1 MAAAALESNAPR
13 SVSLSHAEL
22 TLVKSSSTCG
32 GSSLL
37 KRGVPQSLSASMV
50 WRTAQLAR
58 IAEAGRG
65 FVLGEGA
72 EAKAVPDALGAALC
86 TLEHSIEE
94 EVCAWDYREWNYVAA
109 MAAHT
114 STVEVNGSVAKA
126 LGGAHAGT
134 VLQHDAGHAGMTLKD
149 FCAAPEATRAELSEA
164 EVLALRLLTGR
175 LGLVLQTSLLHIS
188 SSSLTRWATT
198 LACAV
203 SASLKL
209 IQTQSKGEG
218 PHASVPLTD
227 VGAAPGAWPAAAGVL
242 SPAFVWASTDPWTAR
257 EALHESGHRRGGRRG
272 RRRLGL

>member
-72 EAKAVPDALGAALC
+72 EAKAVTDALGAALC

-94 EVCAWDYREWNYVAA
+94 EVCAWDDREWNYVAA
-109 MAAHT
+109 MAAHKRARKLFRR
-114 STVEVNGSVAKA
+114 SRGMKDIPLPPPHPWPHAHGGQQGSV
-126 LGGAHAGT
+126 
-134 VLQHDAGHAGMTLKD
+134 
-149 FCAAPEATRAELSEA
+149 P
-164 EVLALRLLTGR
+164 
-175 LGLVLQTSLLHIS
+175 
-188 SSSLTRWATT
+188 
-198 LACAV
+198 
-203 SASLKL
+203 
-209 IQTQSKGEG
+209 
-218 PHASVPLTD
+218 
-227 VGAAPGAWPAAAGVL
+227 
-242 SPAFVWASTDPWTAR
+242 
-257 EALHESGHRRGGRRG
+257 
-272 RRRLGL
+272 

>member
-72 EAKAVPDALGAALC
+72 EAKAVTDALGAALC

-94 EVCAWDYREWNYVAA
+94 EVCAWDDREWNYVAA
-109 MAAHT
+109 MAAL
-114 STVEVNGSVAKA
+114 E
-126 LGGAHAGT
+126 
-134 VLQHDAGHAGMTLKD
+134 
-149 FCAAPEATRAELSEA
+149 
-164 EVLALRLLTGR
+164 
-175 LGLVLQTSLLHIS
+175 
-188 SSSLTRWATT
+188 
-198 LACAV
+198 
-203 SASLKL
+203 
-209 IQTQSKGEG
+209 
-218 PHASVPLTD
+218 ASV
-227 VGAAPGAWPAAAGVL
+227 
-242 SPAFVWASTDPWTAR
+242 VWARTEDQRRTR
-257 EALHESGHRRGGRRG
+257 EQLEPLQVRSPLISHD
-272 RRRLGL
+272 LP